1 MKTTSDEPGPL
12 MYVEAKLRGL
22 STNFLVDCGSTS
34 TIISLSLWE
43 QIRQPS
49 EELADTQKGIGV
61 AKEDTVLT
69 ISGRVAQPIPIYLGD
84 LKTKFLISPLV
95 SPDLSEECLLGQD
108 FLWKYGCDM
117 LMSKAALKIQGYLVP
132 LSAEQPFATLPC
144 VKVAMTTTI
153 PANHEMIIPAQVE
166 GQHNHASHGP

>member
-84 LKTKFLISPLV
+84 LKSKFLISPLV

-108 FLWKYGCDM
+108 FLWKHGCDM
-117 LMSKAALKIQGYLVP
+117 LMSKAALNSRGTWCRCRQSNHSP
-132 LSAEQPFATLPC
+132 LCP
-144 VKVAMTTTI
+144 V
-153 PANHEMIIPAQVE
+153 
-166 GQHNHASHGP
+166 